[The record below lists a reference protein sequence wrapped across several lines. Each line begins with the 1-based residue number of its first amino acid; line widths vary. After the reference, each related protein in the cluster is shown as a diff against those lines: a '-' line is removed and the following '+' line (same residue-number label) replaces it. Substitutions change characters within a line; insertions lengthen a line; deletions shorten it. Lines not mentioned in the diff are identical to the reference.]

1 MNLDL
6 LNKMHQYGFRK
17 FGDFRTSEDQKVNY
31 FPLTGCEDKVDKPK
45 VYIWITLIKNE
56 TDVLYIGKTQFDIK
70 KRMTQH
76 RQGFKGNLNN
86 GSISGSR
93 KYKAMIDIFNAN
105 GKIEVWAKVAGVNEF
120 QINGI
125 KTVPRSFYS
134 VEEEY
139 FIHHFRN
146 ILNFQLPHNAK

>member
-1 MNLDL
+1 
-6 LNKMHQYGFRK
+6 
-17 FGDFRTSEDQKVNY
+17 
-31 FPLTGCEDKVDKPK
+31 
-45 VYIWITLIKNE
+45 
-56 TDVLYIGKTQFDIK
+56 
-70 KRMTQH
+70 MTQH

-93 KYKAMIDIFNAN
+93 KYKSMIDIFNAN